1 MLSRHLEVS
10 LRLAMT
16 LARQKSHEYL
26 TVEHL
31 LLALL
36 ENNHAATTLKACGG
50 DISTL
55 RAELEAY
62 INKHTPTL
70 DEDVEQS
77 PQPTQSFDRILQRAI
92 FHVQS
97 IGGGRLVEGSDI
109 LVSMFSEHD
118 TYAVYLLKKQG
129 VSRLEL
135 TQYLSHGQDKADDG
149 EAKSGISS
157 DSRSE
162 KTSKDP
168 LVDFAT
174 NLNKRAAEG
183 KTDPLIGRA
192 SEIERTAQ
200 VLCRRR
206 KNNPLLVG
214 DPGVGKTSIAEG
226 LAWLIIN
233 EKAPKPLNGCV
244 IYSLDI
250 GSLIAGTKYRGD
262 FEKRMKSLLDAL
274 RKKPNA
280 ILFIDEIHMIIGA
293 GSSMSSNMD
302 VSNLIKPALANGEL
316 RCIGS
321 TTFSEYRQVFEKDH
335 ALSRRFQKID
345 VKEPSIEDSIDILRG
360 LKPRYEE
367 FHNVSYTDAALV
379 SAVKLSAKHVHE
391 RFLPDKAID
400 VIDEAGAYKRLGIT
414 PEIADTEAEDAL
426 LTTLEEETS
435 SSKAK
440 SFEFAELSQD
450 SDSAESGPKSMHQ
463 AADDVDDSTNDDTS
477 TSDKVDVSKSDTS
490 HNSAEAH
497 KSVTVI
503 DVEDIEAIVA
513 KLARIPPKS
522 VSNDDKSLLEHLDR
536 DLKRLVFGQ
545 DEAIDTLSDAI
556 KLSRAG
562 LKSPDK
568 PIGSFM
574 FAGPTGVGKTEVSRQ
589 LANLLGVELVRF
601 DMSEYMEAHT
611 ASRLIGAPPGYVGF
625 DQGGLL
631 TEKINQFPHCVLLL
645 DEIEKAHPDVFNLLL
660 QVMDHGTLTDNNGRV
675 SSFKQVILIMTTNVG
690 ADSMSRAS
698 MGFTHQ
704 DHSKDNSEALKRVFT
719 PEFRNRLD
727 AIIQFNPL
735 DPSIVVSVVDKF
747 LVELQAQL
755 DDKQVMLEIDDE
767 VRDYLAAKGYDRL
780 MGARPMQR
788 LIQDE
793 IKKPLAS
800 MILFGDLADGGTV
813 HVTLQTTEDES
824 EQGSSTIST
833 DKADDN
839 QPKAMDKATVNN
851 REILLTVVETHGSRN
866 GDHSQSMP
874 S

>member
-36 ENNHAATTLKACGG
+36 ENTHAANTLTACNAN
-50 DISTL
+50 ISSL
-55 RAELEAY
+55 RTELEDY
-62 INKHTPTL
+62 ITKHTPTI
-70 DEDVEQS
+70 DEEMEQS

-129 VSRLEL
+129 ISRLEL
-135 TQYLSHGQDKADDG
+135 TQYLSHGQDKAESVEPRAAAAGDRR
-149 EAKSGISS
+149 AASA
-157 DSRSE
+157 SE
-162 KTSKDP
+162 KTGKDP
-168 LVDFAT
+168 LVEYAT
-174 NLNKRAAEG
+174 NLNQRAAEG

-192 SEIERTAQ
+192 AEIERTAQ

-214 DPGVGKTSIAEG
+214 EPGVGKTSIAEG

-233 EKAPKPLNGCV
+233 NKAPKPLSGCV

-250 GSLIAGTKYRGD
+250 GALIAGTKYRGD

-274 RKKPNA
+274 KEKTNA

-293 GSSMSSNMD
+293 GSSMSSSMD

-316 RCIGS
+316 RCVGS
-321 TTFSEYRQVFEKDH
+321 TTFTEYRQVFEKDH

-345 VKEPSIEDSIDILRG
+345 IKEPSVEDSIDILRG
-360 LKPRYEE
+360 LKSRYES
-367 FHNVSYTDAALV
+367 FHNVEYTDEALV
-379 SAVKLSAKHVHE
+379 SAVELSVKYVHE

-400 VIDEAGAYKRLGIT
+400 VIDEAGAYKRLGVI
-414 PEIADTEAEDAL
+414 PDAKDIAAEDSFIEE
-426 LTTLEEETS
+426 LEDSLSDRDDDAED
-435 SSKAK
+435 
-440 SFEFAELSQD
+440 FAEGSVEQPPLLEKD
-450 SDSAESGPKSMHQ
+450 GNNKH
-463 AADDVDDSTNDDTS
+463 
-477 TSDKVDVSKSDTS
+477 SDKP
-490 HNSAEAH
+490 A
-497 KSVTVI
+497 VTI
-503 DVEDIEAIVA
+503 DVNDIEAIVA

-522 VSNDDKSLLEHLDR
+522 VSTDDKSILEHLDR

-545 DEAIDTLSDAI
+545 DEAIGTLADAI

-562 LKSPDK
+562 LKAPDK

-589 LANLLGVELVRF
+589 LAKLLGVELIRF

-631 TEKINQFPHCVLLL
+631 TEKINQHPHCVLLL

-675 SSFKQVILIMTTNVG
+675 ANFKQVIVIMTTNVG
-690 ADSMSRAS
+690 AENISRSS
-698 MGFTHQ
+698 MGFTQQ
-704 DHSKDNSEALKRVFT
+704 DHSRDNTDALKRVFT

-727 AIIQFNPL
+727 ATIHFNPL
-735 DPSIVVSVVDKF
+735 DTKVVVSVVDKF

-755 DDKQVMLEIDDE
+755 DDKQVTLEIDDA
-767 VRDYLAAKGYDRL
+767 VRDYLADKGYDRL

-788 LIQDE
+788 LIQNE
-793 IKKPLAS
+793 IKKPLAN
-800 MILFGDLADGGTV
+800 MILFGELVNGGVV
-813 HVTLQTTEDES
+813 HVTLAEHTDEDSTT
-824 EQGSSTIST
+824 G
-833 DKADDN
+833 DKVDA
-839 QPKAMDKATVNN
+839 PSKIV
-851 REILLTVVETHGSRN
+851 LTVVETHEP
-866 GDHSQSMP
+866 HSDSE
-874 S
+874 SLAS

>member
-36 ENNHAATTLKACGG
+36 ENTHAANTLTACNANV
-50 DISTL
+50 STL
-55 RAELEAY
+55 RTELEAY
-62 INKHTPTL
+62 INKHTPTI
-70 DEDVEQS
+70 DADTEQS

-129 VSRLEL
+129 ISRLEL
-135 TQYLSHGQDKADDG
+135 TQYLSHGQDKEEPSEPRASMTG
-149 EAKSGISS
+149 ERRAA
-157 DSRSE
+157 SE

-168 LVDFAT
+168 LVEFAT
-174 NLNKRAAEG
+174 NLNQRAAEG
-183 KTDPLIGRA
+183 KTDPLIGRT
-192 SEIERTAQ
+192 SEIERAAQ

-214 DPGVGKTSIAEG
+214 EPGVGKTSIAEG

-233 EKAPKPLNGCV
+233 DKAPKPLNGCV

-274 RKKPNA
+274 KNKPNA

-321 TTFSEYRQVFEKDH
+321 TTFTEYRQVFEKDH

-345 VKEPSIEDSIDILRG
+345 VKEPSVDDSIDILRG

-367 FHNVSYTDAALV
+367 FHNVEYTDEALV
-379 SAVKLSAKHVHE
+379 TAVQLSAKHIHE

-400 VIDEAGAYKRLGIT
+400 VIDEAGAYKRLGVI
-414 PEIADTEAEDAL
+414 PDADDIDAEESFIADIEQDFDAQIDADEDGINGDMHSAIADNEMQDEAN
-426 LTTLEEETS
+426 T
-435 SSKAK
+435 AK
-440 SFEFAELSQD
+440 
-450 SDSAESGPKSMHQ
+450 
-463 AADDVDDSTNDDTS
+463 ADDRLQSIGEPKAAKT
-477 TSDKVDVSKSDTS
+477 KK
-490 HNSAEAH
+490 
-497 KSVTVI
+497 KPPMKI
-503 DVEDIEAIVA
+503 DVADIEAIVA

-522 VSNDDKSLLEHLDR
+522 VSSDDKSVLKHLDR
-536 DLKRLVFGQ
+536 DLKHLVFGQ
-545 DEAIDTLSDAI
+545 DEAIATLADAI

-562 LKSPDK
+562 LKAPDK

-611 ASRLIGAPPGYVGF
+611 ASRLIGAPPGYVGY

-631 TEKINQFPHCVLLL
+631 TEKINQHPHCVLLL

-675 SSFKQVILIMTTNVG
+675 AVFKQVIVIMTTNVG
-690 ADSMSRAS
+690 ADSISRSS
-698 MGFTHQ
+698 MGFTEQ
-704 DHSKDNSEALKRVFT
+704 DHSRDNTESLKRVFT

-727 AIIQFNPL
+727 AIIQFNSL
-735 DPSIVVSVVDKF
+735 DASVVVSVVDKF
-747 LVELQAQL
+747 LVELQVQL
-755 DDKQVMLEIDDE
+755 DDKKVTLEIDDD
-767 VRDYLAAKGYDRL
+767 VRTYLADKGYDRL

-800 MILFGDLADGGTV
+800 MILFGELVNGGVVHLTLEPKNIDGEEGEIVKLNKASDKGSAD
-813 HVTLQTTEDES
+813 S
-824 EQGSSTIST
+824 RI
-833 DKADDN
+833 
-839 QPKAMDKATVNN
+839 
-851 REILLTVVETHGSRN
+851 ILTVVETHEPHPDSE
-866 GDHSQSMP
+866 SVAS
-874 S
+874 

>member
-36 ENNHAATTLKACGG
+36 ENTHAANTLTACNANV
-50 DISTL
+50 SAL
-55 RAELEAY
+55 RTELEAY
-62 INKHTPTL
+62 INKHTPTV
-70 DEDVEQS
+70 DPDTEQS

-129 VSRLEL
+129 ISRLEL
-135 TQYLSHGQDKADDG
+135 TQYLSHGQDKDEPSEPRASMTG
-149 EAKSGISS
+149 ERRSS
-157 DSRSE
+157 ASE

-168 LVDFAT
+168 LVEFAT
-174 NLNKRAAEG
+174 NLNQRAAEG
-183 KTDPLIGRA
+183 KTDPLIGRGP
-192 SEIERTAQ
+192 EIERAAQ

-214 DPGVGKTSIAEG
+214 EPGVGKTSIAEG

-233 EKAPKPLNGCV
+233 DKAPKPLNGCV

-274 RKKPNA
+274 KKKPNA

-321 TTFSEYRQVFEKDH
+321 TTFTEYRQVFEKDH

-345 VKEPSIEDSIDILRG
+345 VKEPSVDDTIDILRG

-367 FHNVSYTDAALV
+367 FHNVVYTDEALV
-379 SAVKLSAKHVHE
+379 TAVQLSAKHIHE

-400 VIDEAGAYKRLGIT
+400 VIDEAGAYKRLGVVADADDI
-414 PEIADTEAEDAL
+414 EAEESFIADIEQEFDAQIEVDIDGLDSDTYSDNEMQDEADIAKANDRAK
-426 LTTLEEETS
+426 S
-435 SSKAK
+435 SVDKKAK
-440 SFEFAELSQD
+440 GKRA
-450 SDSAESGPKSMHQ
+450 PIK
-463 AADDVDDSTNDDTS
+463 
-477 TSDKVDVSKSDTS
+477 
-490 HNSAEAH
+490 
-497 KSVTVI
+497 I
-503 DVEDIEAIVA
+503 DVADIEAIVA

-522 VSNDDKSLLEHLDR
+522 VSSDDKSILQHLDR
-536 DLKRLVFGQ
+536 DLKHLVFGQ
-545 DEAIDTLSDAI
+545 DEAIATLADAI

-562 LKSPDK
+562 LKAPDK

-611 ASRLIGAPPGYVGF
+611 ASRLIGAPPGYVGY

-631 TEKINQFPHCVLLL
+631 TEKINQHPHCVLLF

-675 SSFKQVILIMTTNVG
+675 AIFKQVIVIMTTNVG
-690 ADSMSRAS
+690 AESISRSS
-698 MGFTHQ
+698 MGFTQQ
-704 DHSKDNSEALKRVFT
+704 DHSRDNTESLKRVFT

-735 DPSIVVSVVDKF
+735 DTSVVVSVVDKF
-747 LVELQAQL
+747 LVELQVQL
-755 DDKQVMLEIDDE
+755 DDKQVTLEIDDE

-793 IKKPLAS
+793 IKKPLAN
-800 MILFGDLADGGTV
+800 MILFGDLVNGGVVHLTLEPEASDGDTVKLDKSSDKGSAD
-813 HVTLQTTEDES
+813 S
-824 EQGSSTIST
+824 RI
-833 DKADDN
+833 
-839 QPKAMDKATVNN
+839 
-851 REILLTVVETHGSRN
+851 ILTVVETHEPRPDSE
-866 GDHSQSMP
+866 SLAS
-874 S
+874 

>member
-36 ENNHAATTLKACGG
+36 ENNNAATTLKACGA
-50 DISTL
+50 DIASL
-55 RAELEAY
+55 RSDLEAY
-62 INKHTPTL
+62 IEKHTPTL
-70 DEDVEQS
+70 DADLEQT
-77 PQPTQSFDRILQRAI
+77 PQATQSFDRILQRAI

-97 IGGGRLVEGSDI
+97 IGSGRLVQGSDI

-135 TQYLSHGQDKADDG
+135 TQYLSHGSDG
-149 EAKSGISS
+149 DETRDSGPEAESAEAKGA
-157 DSRSE
+157 RM
-162 KTSKDP
+162 KKDP
-168 LVDFAT
+168 LTEFAQ

-183 KTDPLIGRA
+183 KTDPLIGRQ

-233 EKAPKPLNGCV
+233 NKAPKPLQGCV

-262 FEKRMKSLLDAL
+262 FEKRMKGLLDAL
-274 RKKPNA
+274 KAKPNA

-321 TTFSEYRQVFEKDH
+321 TTFTEYRQVFEKDH

-345 VKEPSIEDSIDILRG
+345 VNEPSIDDSIEILRG

-367 FHNVSYTDAALV
+367 FHNVEYTDAALV
-379 SAVKLSAKHVHE
+379 SAVKLSAKHIHE

-400 VIDEAGAYKRLGIT
+400 VIDEAGAYKRLGVTPDADQVEDENQLINELSHSDYDHVEDQDDASIT
-414 PEIADTEAEDAL
+414 DEQDVNDDFELDLELEKDARANDSADEDLEADAE
-426 LTTLEEETS
+426 LEQDD
-435 SSKAK
+435 SKA
-440 SFEFAELSQD
+440 
-450 SDSAESGPKSMHQ
+450 DSAE
-463 AADDVDDSTNDDTS
+463 
-477 TSDKVDVSKSDTS
+477 DKQV
-490 HNSAEAH
+490 AP
-497 KSVTVI
+497 TVI
-503 DVEDIEAIVA
+503 DVEDIEAIIS

-522 VSNDDKSLLEHLDR
+522 VSNDDKSLLQHLER
-536 DLKRLVFGQ
+536 DLNRLVFGQ
-545 DEAIDTLSDAI
+545 SEAIKTLSDAI

-562 LKSPDK
+562 LKSSDK

-574 FAGPTGVGKTEVSRQ
+574 FAGPTGVGKTEVSKQ
-589 LANLLGVELVRF
+589 LANLMGIELVRF

-631 TEKINQFPHCVLLL
+631 TEKINQHPHCVLLL

-660 QVMDHGTLTDNNGRV
+660 QVMDHGSLTDNNGRV
-675 SSFKQVILIMTTNVG
+675 ASFKQVILIMTTNVG
-690 ADSMSRAS
+690 ADSISRAS
-698 MGFTHQ
+698 MGFTKQ
-704 DHSKDNSEALKRVFT
+704 DHSKDNTEAMNRVFT

-735 DPSIVVSVVDKF
+735 DSSIIVSVVDKF

-755 DDKQVMLEIDDE
+755 DDKQVVLEIDDE
-767 VRDYLAAKGYDRL
+767 VREYLADKGYDRL

-788 LIQDE
+788 LIQNE
-793 IKKPLAS
+793 IKKPLAN
-800 MILFGDLADGGTV
+800 MVLFGDLAEGGAV
-813 HVTLQTTEDES
+813 HVTLNDEPFES
-824 EQGSSTIST
+824 SVDNSGKAAAEGS
-833 DKADDN
+833 
-839 QPKAMDKATVNN
+839 
-851 REILLTVVETHGSRN
+851 RILLTVVEQHGQR
-866 GDHSQSMP
+866 GVEYAEG
-874 S
+874 

>member
-36 ENNHAATTLKACGG
+36 ENTHAANTLTACNAN
-50 DISTL
+50 ISNL
-55 RAELEAY
+55 RTELEAY
-62 INKHTPTL
+62 ISKHTPTI
-70 DEDVEQS
+70 DADMEQS

-129 VSRLEL
+129 ISRLEL
-135 TQYLSHGQDKADDG
+135 TQYLSHGQDKDEPSEPRASMTG
-149 EAKSGISS
+149 ERRSA
-157 DSRSE
+157 SE

-168 LVDFAT
+168 LVEFAS
-174 NLNKRAAEG
+174 NLNQRAAEG

-214 DPGVGKTSIAEG
+214 EPGVGKTSIAEG

-233 EKAPKPLNGCV
+233 DKAPKPLNGCV

-250 GSLIAGTKYRGD
+250 GALIAGTKYRGD

-274 RKKPNA
+274 KKKPNA

-321 TTFSEYRQVFEKDH
+321 TTFTEYRQVFEKDH

-345 VKEPSIEDSIDILRG
+345 VKEPSVDDTIDILRG

-367 FHNVSYTDAALV
+367 FHNVEYTDEALV
-379 SAVKLSAKHVHE
+379 SAVQLSSKHIHE

-400 VIDEAGAYKRLGIT
+400 VIDEAGAYKRLGVV
-414 PEIADTEAEDAL
+414 PDSKDLDAEESFIADLEQSIDQQDYTEAEPDTAAENVQKGAVTAKAEDL
-426 LTTLEEETS
+426 SDDIDDLQTAN
-435 SSKAK
+435 SKKAMIK
-440 SFEFAELSQD
+440 
-450 SDSAESGPKSMHQ
+450 
-463 AADDVDDSTNDDTS
+463 
-477 TSDKVDVSKSDTS
+477 
-490 HNSAEAH
+490 
-497 KSVTVI
+497 I
-503 DVEDIEAIVA
+503 DVADIEAIIA

-522 VSNDDKSLLEHLDR
+522 VSSDDKSILEHLDR
-536 DLKRLVFGQ
+536 DLKHLVFGQ
-545 DEAIDTLSDAI
+545 DEAIETLADAI

-562 LKSPDK
+562 LKEADK

-631 TEKINQFPHCVLLL
+631 TEKINQHPHCVLLL

-675 SSFKQVILIMTTNVG
+675 ASFKQVIIIMTTNVG
-690 ADSMSRAS
+690 ADSISRSS
-698 MGFTHQ
+698 MGFTEQ
-704 DHSKDNSEALKRVFT
+704 DHSRDNTEALKRVFT

-727 AIIQFNPL
+727 AIIQFNAL
-735 DPSIVVSVVDKF
+735 DTSVVVSVVDKF

-755 DDKQVMLEIDDE
+755 DDKQVTLEIDDE
-767 VRDYLAAKGYDRL
+767 VRDYLAHKGYDRL

-793 IKKPLAS
+793 IKKPLAN
-800 MILFGDLADGGTV
+800 MILFGELVNGGVV
-813 HVTLQTTEDES
+813 HVTLESDEVAVDLQKPS
-824 EQGSSTIST
+824 MNIDKRDKAST
-833 DKADDN
+833 DSRI
-839 QPKAMDKATVNN
+839 V
-851 REILLTVVETHGSRN
+851 LTVVETHEPRPDSE
-866 GDHSQSMP
+866 SLAS
-874 S
+874 

>member
-36 ENNHAATTLKACGG
+36 ENTHAANTLTACNANV
-50 DISTL
+50 STL
-55 RAELEAY
+55 RTELEAY
-62 INKHTPTL
+62 INKHTPTV
-70 DEDVEQS
+70 DADTEQS

-129 VSRLEL
+129 ISRLEL
-135 TQYLSHGQDKADDG
+135 TQYLSHGQDKDEPSEPRASMTG
-149 EAKSGISS
+149 ERRSA
-157 DSRSE
+157 SE

-168 LVDFAT
+168 LVEFAT
-174 NLNKRAAEG
+174 NLNQRAAEG
-183 KTDPLIGRA
+183 KTDPLIGRGP
-192 SEIERTAQ
+192 EIERAAQ

-214 DPGVGKTSIAEG
+214 EPGVGKTSIAEG

-233 EKAPKPLNGCV
+233 DKAPKPLNGCV

-274 RKKPNA
+274 KKKPNA

-321 TTFSEYRQVFEKDH
+321 TTFTEYRQVFEKDH

-345 VKEPSIEDSIDILRG
+345 VKEPSVDDTIDILRG

-367 FHNVSYTDAALV
+367 FHNVEYTDEALV
-379 SAVKLSAKHVHE
+379 TAVQLSAKHIHE

-400 VIDEAGAYKRLGIT
+400 VIDEAGAYKRLGVI
-414 PEIADTEAEDAL
+414 PDADDIDAEESFIADIEQDFDAQIDADVEGLDGDTYSDSEMQDEAETAKANDR
-426 LTTLEEETS
+426 
-435 SSKAK
+435 AK
-440 SFEFAELSQD
+440 SFSE
-450 SDSAESGPKSMHQ
+450 
-463 AADDVDDSTNDDTS
+463 
-477 TSDKVDVSKSDTS
+477 SKS
-490 HNSAEAH
+490 AKA
-497 KSVTVI
+497 KKKPPMKI
-503 DVEDIEAIVA
+503 DVADIEAIVA

-522 VSNDDKSLLEHLDR
+522 VSSDDKSILQHLDR
-536 DLKRLVFGQ
+536 DLKHLVFGQ
-545 DEAIDTLSDAI
+545 DEAIETLADAI

-562 LKSPDK
+562 LKAPDK

-611 ASRLIGAPPGYVGF
+611 ASRLIGAPPGYVGY

-631 TEKINQFPHCVLLL
+631 TEKINQHPHCVLLL

-675 SSFKQVILIMTTNVG
+675 AIFKQVIVIMTTNVG
-690 ADSMSRAS
+690 ADSISRSS
-698 MGFTHQ
+698 MGFTQQ
-704 DHSKDNSEALKRVFT
+704 DHSRDNTESLKRVFT

-735 DPSIVVSVVDKF
+735 DTSVVVSVVDKF
-747 LVELQAQL
+747 LVELQVQL
-755 DDKQVMLEIDDE
+755 DDKQVTLEIDDE
-767 VRDYLAAKGYDRL
+767 VRDYLANKGYDRL

-793 IKKPLAS
+793 IKKSLAS
-800 MILFGDLADGGTV
+800 MILFGDLVNGGVVHLTLEPEANDEEDGDSVKLDKYSGKT
-813 HVTLQTTEDES
+813 DYK
-824 EQGSSTIST
+824 ST
-833 DKADDN
+833 DKGSAES
-839 QPKAMDKATVNN
+839 
-851 REILLTVVETHGSRN
+851 RIILTVVETHEPHPDSE
-866 GDHSQSMP
+866 SLAS
-874 S
+874 

>member
-36 ENNHAATTLKACGG
+36 ENTNAANTLTACNANV
-50 DISTL
+50 STL
-55 RAELEAY
+55 RSELEAY
-62 INKHTPTL
+62 INKHTPTV
-70 DEDVEQS
+70 DAETEQS

-129 VSRLEL
+129 ISRLEL
-135 TQYLSHGQDKADDG
+135 TQYLSHGQDKDEPSEPRASMTG
-149 EAKSGISS
+149 ERRSA
-157 DSRSE
+157 SE

-168 LVDFAT
+168 LVEFAT
-174 NLNKRAAEG
+174 NLNQRAAEG
-183 KTDPLIGRA
+183 KTDPLIGRGP
-192 SEIERTAQ
+192 EIERAAQ

-214 DPGVGKTSIAEG
+214 EPGVGKTSIAEG

-233 EKAPKPLNGCV
+233 DKAPKPLNGCV

-274 RKKPNA
+274 KKKPNA

-321 TTFSEYRQVFEKDH
+321 TTFTEYRQVFEKDH

-345 VKEPSIEDSIDILRG
+345 VKEPSVDDSIDILRG

-367 FHNVSYTDAALV
+367 FHNVEYTDEALV
-379 SAVKLSAKHVHE
+379 TAVQLSAKHIHE

-400 VIDEAGAYKRLGIT
+400 VIDEAGAYKRLGIVADLDDIDA
-414 PEIADTEAEDAL
+414 EESFIADLEQDFDAQIDAD
-426 LTTLEEETS
+426 EEG
-435 SSKAK
+435 
-440 SFEFAELSQD
+440 FE
-450 SDSAESGPKSMHQ
+450 G
-463 AADDVDDSTNDDTS
+463 VDDDSIDETGTVNEMQDEANAAKANDRAKADG
-477 TSDKVDVSKSDTS
+477 SK
-490 HNSAEAH
+490 
-497 KSVTVI
+497 KSKGKRAPIKI
-503 DVEDIEAIVA
+503 DVADIEAIVA

-522 VSNDDKSLLEHLDR
+522 VSSDDKSILQHLDR
-536 DLKRLVFGQ
+536 DLKHLVFGQ
-545 DEAIDTLSDAI
+545 DEAIETLADAI

-562 LKSPDK
+562 LKAPDK

-611 ASRLIGAPPGYVGF
+611 ASRLIGAPPGYVGY

-631 TEKINQFPHCVLLL
+631 TEKINQHPHCVLLL

-675 SSFKQVILIMTTNVG
+675 AIFKQVIVIMTTNVG
-690 ADSMSRAS
+690 ADSISRSS
-698 MGFTHQ
+698 MGFTQQ
-704 DHSKDNSEALKRVFT
+704 DHSRDNTEALKRVFT

-735 DPSIVVSVVDKF
+735 DTSVVVSVVDKF
-747 LVELQAQL
+747 LVELQVQL
-755 DDKQVMLEIDDE
+755 DDKQVTLEIDDE
-767 VRDYLAAKGYDRL
+767 VRDYLADKGYDRL

-800 MILFGDLADGGTV
+800 MILFGDLVNGGVVHLTLEPEDAKDQDGNTV
-813 HVTLQTTEDES
+813 KLEKGSDK
-824 EQGSSTIST
+824 GSSDSRI
-833 DKADDN
+833 
-839 QPKAMDKATVNN
+839 
-851 REILLTVVETHGSRN
+851 ILTVVETHEPHPDSE
-866 GDHSQSMP
+866 SLAS
-874 S
+874 

>member
-36 ENNHAATTLKACGG
+36 ENTHAANTLTACNANV
-50 DISTL
+50 STL
-55 RAELEAY
+55 RSELEAY
-62 INKHTPTL
+62 INKHTPTV
-70 DEDVEQS
+70 DAETEQS

-129 VSRLEL
+129 ISRLEL
-135 TQYLSHGQDKADDG
+135 TQYLSHGQDKEEPSEPRPSMTG
-149 EAKSGISS
+149 ERRSA
-157 DSRSE
+157 SE
-162 KTSKDP
+162 KNSKDP
-168 LVDFAT
+168 LVEFAT
-174 NLNKRAAEG
+174 NLNQRAAEG
-183 KTDPLIGRA
+183 KTDPLIGRTA
-192 SEIERTAQ
+192 EIERAAQ

-214 DPGVGKTSIAEG
+214 EPGVGKTSIAEG

-233 EKAPKPLNGCV
+233 DKAPKPLNGCV

-274 RKKPNA
+274 KKKPNA

-316 RCIGS
+316 RCVGS
-321 TTFSEYRQVFEKDH
+321 TTFTEYRQVFEKDH

-345 VKEPSIEDSIDILRG
+345 VKEPSVADSIEILRG

-367 FHNVSYTDAALV
+367 FHNVEYTDQALIT
-379 SAVKLSAKHVHE
+379 AVELSAKHIHE

-400 VIDEAGAYKRLGIT
+400 VIDEAGAYKRLGII
-414 PEIADTEAEDAL
+414 PDADDISAEESFIADIEQDFDKQIDDIDLENDSEDLDNEMQDEANLAKENDRSK
-426 LTTLEEETS
+426 TS
-435 SSKAK
+435 DHKKAK
-440 SFEFAELSQD
+440 VKRA
-450 SDSAESGPKSMHQ
+450 PIK
-463 AADDVDDSTNDDTS
+463 
-477 TSDKVDVSKSDTS
+477 
-490 HNSAEAH
+490 
-497 KSVTVI
+497 I
-503 DVEDIEAIVA
+503 DVADIEAIVA

-522 VSNDDKSLLEHLDR
+522 VSSDDKSILEHLDR
-536 DLKRLVFGQ
+536 DLNRLVFGQ
-545 DEAIDTLSDAI
+545 EEAIATLSDAI

-562 LKSPDK
+562 LKAPDK

-611 ASRLIGAPPGYVGF
+611 ASRLIGAPPGYVGY

-631 TEKINQFPHCVLLL
+631 TEKINQHPHCVLLL

-675 SSFKQVILIMTTNVG
+675 AIFKQVIVIMTTNVG
-690 ADSMSRAS
+690 ADSISRSS
-698 MGFTHQ
+698 MGFTQQ
-704 DHSKDNSEALKRVFT
+704 DHSRDNTESLKRVFT

-735 DPSIVVSVVDKF
+735 DASVVISVVDKF

-755 DDKQVMLEIDDE
+755 DDKKVTLEIDDE
-767 VRDYLAAKGYDRL
+767 VRDYLAEKGYDRL

-793 IKKPLAS
+793 IKKPLAG
-800 MILFGDLADGGTV
+800 MILFGDLVNGGVVHLTLEAEANAEQDTNQVKVTKSKGMASDKGSAD
-813 HVTLQTTEDES
+813 S
-824 EQGSSTIST
+824 RI
-833 DKADDN
+833 
-839 QPKAMDKATVNN
+839 
-851 REILLTVVETHGSRN
+851 ILTVVETHEPHPDSE
-866 GDHSQSMP
+866 SVAS
-874 S
+874 

>member
-36 ENNHAATTLKACGG
+36 ENTHAANTLTACNANV
-50 DISTL
+50 SAL
-55 RAELEAY
+55 RSELEAY
-62 INKHTPTL
+62 INKHTPTV
-70 DEDVEQS
+70 DAETEQS

-129 VSRLEL
+129 ISRLEL
-135 TQYLSHGQDKADDG
+135 TQYLSHGQDKDEPSEPRASMTG
-149 EAKSGISS
+149 ERRSA
-157 DSRSE
+157 SE

-168 LVDFAT
+168 LVEFAS
-174 NLNKRAAEG
+174 NLNQRAAEG
-183 KTDPLIGRA
+183 KTDPLIGRGP
-192 SEIERTAQ
+192 EIERAAQ

-214 DPGVGKTSIAEG
+214 EPGVGKTSIAEG

-233 EKAPKPLNGCV
+233 DKAPKPLNGCV

-274 RKKPNA
+274 KKKPNA

-321 TTFSEYRQVFEKDH
+321 TTFTEYRQVFEKDH

-345 VKEPSIEDSIDILRG
+345 VKEPSVDDTIDILRG

-367 FHNVSYTDAALV
+367 FHNVEYTDEALV
-379 SAVKLSAKHVHE
+379 TAVKLSAKHIHE

-400 VIDEAGAYKRLGIT
+400 VIDEAGAYKRLGIVADT
-414 PEIADTEAEDAL
+414 DDIEAEESFIADIEKDFDAQIDADEEGIDSFDDIDSESANNTVNEMQDEANIAKENDRAKSADRKK
-426 LTTLEEETS
+426 T
-435 SSKAK
+435 KAK
-440 SFEFAELSQD
+440 RA
-450 SDSAESGPKSMHQ
+450 PIK
-463 AADDVDDSTNDDTS
+463 
-477 TSDKVDVSKSDTS
+477 
-490 HNSAEAH
+490 
-497 KSVTVI
+497 I
-503 DVEDIEAIVA
+503 DVADIEAIVA

-522 VSNDDKSLLEHLDR
+522 VSSDDKSILQHLDR
-536 DLKRLVFGQ
+536 DLKHLVFGQ
-545 DEAIDTLSDAI
+545 DEAIATLADAI

-562 LKSPDK
+562 LKAPDK

-589 LANLLGVELVRF
+589 LAKLLGVELVRF
-601 DMSEYMEAHT
+601 DMSEYMESHT
-611 ASRLIGAPPGYVGF
+611 ASRLIGAPPGYVGY

-631 TEKINQFPHCVLLL
+631 TEKINQHPHCVLLF

-675 SSFKQVILIMTTNVG
+675 AIFKQVIVIMTTNVG
-690 ADSMSRAS
+690 ADSISRSS
-698 MGFTHQ
+698 MGFTQQ
-704 DHSKDNSEALKRVFT
+704 DHSRDNTESLKRVFT

-735 DPSIVVSVVDKF
+735 DTSVVVSVVDKF
-747 LVELQAQL
+747 LVELQVQL
-755 DDKQVMLEIDDE
+755 DDKQVTLEIDDE
-767 VRDYLAAKGYDRL
+767 VRDYLADKGYDRL

-793 IKKPLAS
+793 IKKPLAG
-800 MILFGDLADGGTV
+800 MILFGDLVNGGVVHLTLEPEASDGEAVKLDKSSDKGSAD
-813 HVTLQTTEDES
+813 S
-824 EQGSSTIST
+824 RI
-833 DKADDN
+833 
-839 QPKAMDKATVNN
+839 
-851 REILLTVVETHGSRN
+851 ILTVVETHEPRPDSE
-866 GDHSQSMP
+866 SLAS
-874 S
+874 

>member
-36 ENNHAATTLKACGG
+36 ENTNAANTLTACNANV
-50 DISTL
+50 STL
-55 RAELEAY
+55 RSELEAY
-62 INKHTPTL
+62 INKHTPTV
-70 DEDVEQS
+70 DPDTEQS

-129 VSRLEL
+129 ISRLEL
-135 TQYLSHGQDKADDG
+135 TQYLSHGQDKDEPSEPRASMTG
-149 EAKSGISS
+149 ERRSA
-157 DSRSE
+157 SE

-168 LVDFAT
+168 LVEFAT
-174 NLNKRAAEG
+174 NLNQRAAEG
-183 KTDPLIGRA
+183 KTDPLIGRGP
-192 SEIERTAQ
+192 EIERAAQ

-214 DPGVGKTSIAEG
+214 EPGVGKTSIAEG

-233 EKAPKPLNGCV
+233 DKAPKPLNGCV

-274 RKKPNA
+274 KKKPNA

-321 TTFSEYRQVFEKDH
+321 TTFTEYRQVFEKDH

-345 VKEPSIEDSIDILRG
+345 VKEPSVDDTIDILRG
-360 LKPRYEE
+360 LKTRYEE
-367 FHNVSYTDAALV
+367 FHNVEYTDEALV
-379 SAVKLSAKHVHE
+379 TAVQLSAKHIHE

-400 VIDEAGAYKRLGIT
+400 VIDEAGAYKRLGIVADLDDIDA
-414 PEIADTEAEDAL
+414 EESFIADLEQDFDAQIDADEEGLDADNDDIDDKDTFNEMQDEAKVAKANDRAKADG
-426 LTTLEEETS
+426 S
-435 SSKAK
+435 KKSKAK
-440 SFEFAELSQD
+440 RA
-450 SDSAESGPKSMHQ
+450 PIK
-463 AADDVDDSTNDDTS
+463 
-477 TSDKVDVSKSDTS
+477 
-490 HNSAEAH
+490 
-497 KSVTVI
+497 I
-503 DVEDIEAIVA
+503 DVADIEAIVA

-522 VSNDDKSLLEHLDR
+522 VSSDDKSILQHLDR
-536 DLKRLVFGQ
+536 DLKHLVFGQ
-545 DEAIDTLSDAI
+545 DEAIATLADAI

-562 LKSPDK
+562 LKAPDK

-631 TEKINQFPHCVLLL
+631 TEKINQHPHCVLLF

-675 SSFKQVILIMTTNVG
+675 AIFKQVIVIMTTNVG
-690 ADSMSRAS
+690 ADSISRSS
-698 MGFTHQ
+698 MGFTQQ
-704 DHSKDNSEALKRVFT
+704 DHSRDNTESLKRVFT

-735 DPSIVVSVVDKF
+735 DTSVVVSVVDKF
-747 LVELQAQL
+747 LVELQVQL
-755 DDKQVMLEIDDE
+755 DDKQVTLEIDDE
-767 VRDYLAAKGYDRL
+767 VRDYLADKGYDRL

-793 IKKPLAS
+793 IKKPLAG
-800 MILFGDLADGGTV
+800 MILFGDLVNGGVVHLTLEPEDVKGKDGDSVKLEKGSDKGSAD
-813 HVTLQTTEDES
+813 S
-824 EQGSSTIST
+824 RI
-833 DKADDN
+833 
-839 QPKAMDKATVNN
+839 
-851 REILLTVVETHGSRN
+851 ILTVVETHEPHPDSE
-866 GDHSQSMP
+866 SLAS
-874 S
+874 

>member
-36 ENNHAATTLKACGG
+36 ENTNAANTLTACNANV
-50 DISTL
+50 STL
-55 RAELEAY
+55 RSELEAY
-62 INKHTPTL
+62 INKHTPTV
-70 DEDVEQS
+70 DADSEQS

-129 VSRLEL
+129 ISRLEL
-135 TQYLSHGQDKADDG
+135 TQYLSHGQDKDEPSEPRASMTG
-149 EAKSGISS
+149 ERRSA
-157 DSRSE
+157 SE

-168 LVDFAT
+168 LVEFAT
-174 NLNKRAAEG
+174 NLNQRAAEG
-183 KTDPLIGRA
+183 KTDPLIGRGL
-192 SEIERTAQ
+192 EIERAAQ

-214 DPGVGKTSIAEG
+214 EPGVGKTSIAEG

-233 EKAPKPLNGCV
+233 DKAPKPLNGCV

-274 RKKPNA
+274 KKKPNA

-321 TTFSEYRQVFEKDH
+321 TTFTEYRQVFEKDH

-345 VKEPSIEDSIDILRG
+345 VKEPSVDDSIDILRG

-367 FHNVSYTDAALV
+367 FHNVEYTDEALV
-379 SAVKLSAKHVHE
+379 TAVQLSAKHIHE

-400 VIDEAGAYKRLGIT
+400 VIDEAGAYKRLGIVADLDDIDA
-414 PEIADTEAEDAL
+414 EESFIANLEQDFDAQIDAD
-426 LTTLEEETS
+426 EEG
-435 SSKAK
+435 
-440 SFEFAELSQD
+440 LGGD
-450 SDSAESGPKSMHQ
+450 
-463 AADDVDDSTNDDTS
+463 ADDDSLDETRTANEMQEEANTAKADDKANG
-477 TSDKVDVSKSDTS
+477 SK
-490 HNSAEAH
+490 
-497 KSVTVI
+497 KSKGKRAPIKI
-503 DVEDIEAIVA
+503 DVADIEAIIA

-522 VSNDDKSLLEHLDR
+522 VSSDDKSILEHLDR
-536 DLKRLVFGQ
+536 DLKHLVFGQ
-545 DEAIDTLSDAI
+545 DEAIETLADAI

-562 LKSPDK
+562 LKAPDK

-611 ASRLIGAPPGYVGF
+611 ASRLIGAPPGYVGY

-631 TEKINQFPHCVLLL
+631 TEKINQHPHCVLLL

-675 SSFKQVILIMTTNVG
+675 AIFKQVIVIMTTNVG
-690 ADSMSRAS
+690 AESISRSS
-698 MGFTHQ
+698 MGFTQQ
-704 DHSKDNSEALKRVFT
+704 DHSRDNTEALKRVFT

-727 AIIQFNPL
+727 AIIQFNAL
-735 DPSIVVSVVDKF
+735 DTSVVVSVVDKF
-747 LVELQAQL
+747 LVELQVQL
-755 DDKQVMLEIDDE
+755 DDKQVTLEIDDE
-767 VRDYLAAKGYDRL
+767 VRDYLAEKGYDRL

-800 MILFGDLADGGTV
+800 MILFGDLVNGGIVHLSLEPKEANEQDDDTVKLDKNGGKSSDKGSAD
-813 HVTLQTTEDES
+813 S
-824 EQGSSTIST
+824 RI
-833 DKADDN
+833 
-839 QPKAMDKATVNN
+839 
-851 REILLTVVETHGSRN
+851 ILTVVETHEPHPDSE
-866 GDHSQSMP
+866 SLAS
-874 S
+874 

>member
-36 ENNHAATTLKACGG
+36 ENTNAANTLTACNANV
-50 DISTL
+50 STL
-55 RAELEAY
+55 RSELEAY
-62 INKHTPTL
+62 INKHTPTV
-70 DEDVEQS
+70 DADSEQS

-129 VSRLEL
+129 ISRLEL
-135 TQYLSHGQDKADDG
+135 TQYLSHGQDKDEPSEPRASMTG
-149 EAKSGISS
+149 ERRSA
-157 DSRSE
+157 SE

-168 LVDFAT
+168 LVEFAT
-174 NLNKRAAEG
+174 NLNQRAAEG
-183 KTDPLIGRA
+183 KTDPLIGRGP
-192 SEIERTAQ
+192 EIERAAQ

-214 DPGVGKTSIAEG
+214 EPGVGKTSIAEG

-233 EKAPKPLNGCV
+233 DKAPKPLNGCV

-274 RKKPNA
+274 KKKPNA

-321 TTFSEYRQVFEKDH
+321 TTFTEYRQVFEKDH

-345 VKEPSIEDSIDILRG
+345 VKEPSVDDSIDILRG

-367 FHNVSYTDAALV
+367 FHNVEYTDEALV
-379 SAVKLSAKHVHE
+379 TAVQLSAKHIHE

-400 VIDEAGAYKRLGIT
+400 VIDEAGAYKRLGIVADLDDIDAEESFIANLEQDFDAQIDADEEGLGGDADDDSLDET
-414 PEIADTEAEDAL
+414 SATNEMQEEADTAKANDKANG
-426 LTTLEEETS
+426 
-435 SSKAK
+435 SKK
-440 SFEFAELSQD
+440 SKGKRA
-450 SDSAESGPKSMHQ
+450 PIK
-463 AADDVDDSTNDDTS
+463 
-477 TSDKVDVSKSDTS
+477 
-490 HNSAEAH
+490 
-497 KSVTVI
+497 I
-503 DVEDIEAIVA
+503 DVADIEAIIA

-522 VSNDDKSLLEHLDR
+522 VSSDDKSILEHLDR
-536 DLKRLVFGQ
+536 DLKHLVFGQ
-545 DEAIDTLSDAI
+545 DEAIETLADAI

-562 LKSPDK
+562 LKAPDK

-611 ASRLIGAPPGYVGF
+611 ASRLIGAPPGYVGY

-631 TEKINQFPHCVLLL
+631 TEKINQHPHCVLLL

-675 SSFKQVILIMTTNVG
+675 AIFKQVIVIMTTNVG
-690 ADSMSRAS
+690 AESISRSS
-698 MGFTHQ
+698 MGFTQQ
-704 DHSKDNSEALKRVFT
+704 DHSRDNTEALKRVFT

-727 AIIQFNPL
+727 AIIQFNAL
-735 DPSIVVSVVDKF
+735 DTSVVVSVVDKF
-747 LVELQAQL
+747 LVELQVQL
-755 DDKQVMLEIDDE
+755 DDKQVTLEIDDE
-767 VRDYLAAKGYDRL
+767 VRDYLAEKGQIAL
-780 MGARPMQR
+780 MGARLYAAPYSR
-788 LIQDE
+788 R
-793 IKKPLAS
+793 S
-800 MILFGDLADGGTV
+800 
-813 HVTLQTTEDES
+813 
-824 EQGSSTIST
+824 
-833 DKADDN
+833 
-839 QPKAMDKATVNN
+839 KAT
-851 REILLTVVETHGSRN
+851 RKYDCLATW
-866 GDHSQSMP
+866 
-874 S
+874 

>member
-36 ENNHAATTLKACGG
+36 ENTHAANTLTACNANV
-50 DISTL
+50 STL
-55 RAELEAY
+55 RTELEAY
-62 INKHTPTL
+62 INKHTPTV
-70 DEDVEQS
+70 DADTEQS

-129 VSRLEL
+129 ISRLEL
-135 TQYLSHGQDKADDG
+135 TQYLSHGQDKDEPSEPRASMTG
-149 EAKSGISS
+149 ERRGA
-157 DSRSE
+157 SE

-168 LVDFAT
+168 LVEYAT
-174 NLNKRAAEG
+174 NLNQRAAEG

-192 SEIERTAQ
+192 SEIERAAQ

-214 DPGVGKTSIAEG
+214 EPGVGKTSIAEG

-233 EKAPKPLNGCV
+233 DRAPKPLNGCV

-274 RKKPNA
+274 KKKPNA

-321 TTFSEYRQVFEKDH
+321 TTFTEYRQVFEKDH

-345 VKEPSIEDSIDILRG
+345 VREPSVDDSIDILRG

-367 FHNVSYTDAALV
+367 FHNVEYTDEALV
-379 SAVKLSAKHVHE
+379 SAVQLSAKHIHE

-400 VIDEAGAYKRLGIT
+400 VIDEAGAYKRLGVI
-414 PEIADTEAEDAL
+414 PDAADIDAEESFIADIEQD
-426 LTTLEEETS
+426 
-435 SSKAK
+435 
-440 SFEFAELSQD
+440 FDSQID
-450 SDSAESGPKSMHQ
+450 SDEGFDSDHEGVDNEMKRE
-463 AADDVDDSTNDDTS
+463 ADTAKANDRAQS
-477 TSDKVDVSKSDTS
+477 SDKIKTSKS
-490 HNSAEAH
+490 
-497 KSVTVI
+497 KKKPPIKI
-503 DVEDIEAIVA
+503 DVADIEAIIA

-522 VSNDDKSLLEHLDR
+522 VSSDDKSILEHLDR
-536 DLKRLVFGQ
+536 DLKHLVFGQ
-545 DEAIDTLSDAI
+545 DEAIETLADAI

-562 LKSPDK
+562 LKAPDK

-611 ASRLIGAPPGYVGF
+611 ASRLIGAPPGYVGY

-631 TEKINQFPHCVLLL
+631 TEKINQYPHCVLLL

-675 SSFKQVILIMTTNVG
+675 AIFKQVIVIMTTNVG
-690 ADSMSRAS
+690 ADSISRSS
-698 MGFTHQ
+698 MGFTQQ
-704 DHSKDNSEALKRVFT
+704 DHSRDNTEALKRVFT

-735 DPSIVVSVVDKF
+735 DTSVVVSVVDKF
-747 LVELQAQL
+747 LVELQVQL
-755 DDKQVMLEIDDE
+755 DDKQVTLEIDDE
-767 VRDYLAAKGYDRL
+767 VREYLADKGYDRL

-793 IKKPLAS
+793 IKKPLAG
-800 MILFGDLADGGTV
+800 MILFGDLVNGGVV
-813 HVTLQTTEDES
+813 HLTFEPEATDSKEEASVKLNKNSDK
-824 EQGSSTIST
+824 GSASSRI
-833 DKADDN
+833 
-839 QPKAMDKATVNN
+839 V
-851 REILLTVVETHGSRN
+851 LTVVETHAPHPDSE
-866 GDHSQSMP
+866 SLAS
-874 S
+874 

>member
-36 ENNHAATTLKACGG
+36 ENTNAANTLTACNANV
-50 DISTL
+50 STL
-55 RAELEAY
+55 RSELEAY
-62 INKHTPTL
+62 VNKHTPTV
-70 DEDVEQS
+70 DADSEQS

-129 VSRLEL
+129 ISRLEL
-135 TQYLSHGQDKADDG
+135 TQYLSHGQDKDEPSEPRASMTG
-149 EAKSGISS
+149 ERRSA
-157 DSRSE
+157 SE

-168 LVDFAT
+168 LVEFAT
-174 NLNKRAAEG
+174 NLNQRAAEG
-183 KTDPLIGRA
+183 KTDPLIGRGP
-192 SEIERTAQ
+192 EIERAAQ

-214 DPGVGKTSIAEG
+214 EPGVGKTSIAEG

-233 EKAPKPLNGCV
+233 DKAPKPLNGCV

-274 RKKPNA
+274 KKKPNA

-321 TTFSEYRQVFEKDH
+321 TTFTEYRQVFEKDH

-345 VKEPSIEDSIDILRG
+345 VKEPSVDDSIDILRG
-360 LKPRYEE
+360 LKTRYEE
-367 FHNVSYTDAALV
+367 FHNVEYTDQALV
-379 SAVKLSAKHVHE
+379 TAVQLSAKHIHE

-400 VIDEAGAYKRLGIT
+400 VIDEAGAYKRLGIVADLDDIDA
-414 PEIADTEAEDAL
+414 EESFIANLEQDFDAQIDAD
-426 LTTLEEETS
+426 EEG
-435 SSKAK
+435 
-440 SFEFAELSQD
+440 LGGD
-450 SDSAESGPKSMHQ
+450 
-463 AADDVDDSTNDDTS
+463 ADDDSLDETRTANEMQEEANTAKAY
-477 TSDKVDVSKSDTS
+477 DKANGSK
-490 HNSAEAH
+490 
-497 KSVTVI
+497 KSKGKRAPIKI
-503 DVEDIEAIVA
+503 DVADIEAIIA

-522 VSNDDKSLLEHLDR
+522 VSSDDKSILEHLDR
-536 DLKRLVFGQ
+536 DLKHLVFGQ
-545 DEAIDTLSDAI
+545 DEAIETLADAI

-562 LKSPDK
+562 LKAPDK

-611 ASRLIGAPPGYVGF
+611 ASRLIGAPPGYVGY

-631 TEKINQFPHCVLLL
+631 TEKINQHPHCVLLL

-675 SSFKQVILIMTTNVG
+675 AIFKQVIVIMTTNVG
-690 ADSMSRAS
+690 AESISRSS
-698 MGFTHQ
+698 MGFTQQ
-704 DHSKDNSEALKRVFT
+704 DHSRDNTEALKRVFT

-727 AIIQFNPL
+727 AIIQFNAL
-735 DPSIVVSVVDKF
+735 DTSVVVSVVDKF
-747 LVELQAQL
+747 LVELQVQL
-755 DDKQVMLEIDDE
+755 DDKQVTLEIDDE
-767 VRDYLAAKGYDRL
+767 VRDYLAEKGYDRL

-800 MILFGDLADGGTV
+800 MILFGDLVNGGVVHLSLEPKEANEQDGDTVKLDKTSGKSSDKGSAD
-813 HVTLQTTEDES
+813 S
-824 EQGSSTIST
+824 RI
-833 DKADDN
+833 
-839 QPKAMDKATVNN
+839 
-851 REILLTVVETHGSRN
+851 ILTVVETHEPHPDSE
-866 GDHSQSMP
+866 SLAS
-874 S
+874 